1 MTGVISAAFSRT
13 GAVFVA
19 LLVLCGFGYVS
30 YLDIP
35 KEATPDVDIPVAY
48 VSVGY
53 EGISPED
60 SERLLVKPLEKH
72 LRSVQG
78 LDKMSS
84 VASEGYASVSL
95 EFDAGEDID
104 RILDDVRQAVDDA
117 KPDLPGEAD
126 EPKVTEVNL
135 SLFPIL
141 TAALYGPVSEREM
154 VLAAREIKDKVEALI
169 KLREKARSERN
180 WQEAD
185 KIRDEISEL
194 GVVIEDADSGPTWRI
209 ADP

>member
-126 EPKVTEVNL
+126 EPTVTEVNL
-135 SLFPIL
+135 SLL
-141 TAALYGPVSEREM
+141 S
-154 VLAAREIKDKVEALI
+154 LI
-169 KLREKARSERN
+169 H
-180 WQEAD
+180 
-185 KIRDEISEL
+185 I
-194 GVVIEDADSGPTWRI
+194 
-209 ADP
+209 

>member
-1 MTGVISAAFSRT
+1 MTGVISAAFSRA

-126 EPKVTEVNL
+126 EPTVTEVNL

-154 VLAAREIKDKVEALI
+154 VLAAREIKDKVEALEGV
-169 KLREKARSERN
+169 LEV
-180 WQEAD
+180 
-185 KIRDEISEL
+185 KILSLIH
-194 GVVIEDADSGPTWRI
+194 I
-209 ADP
+209 

>member
-141 TAALYGPVSEREM
+141 TAALCCGTGIG
-154 VLAAREIKDKVEALI
+154 L
-169 KLREKARSERN
+169 RN
-180 WQEAD
+180 WIVDVLQGAHHAVPARKGEGRHGPPTGAHHP
-185 KIRDEISEL
+185 RDCPHRHAKQRAKA
-194 GVVIEDADSGPTWRI
+194 G
-209 ADP
+209 

>member
-95 EFDAGEDID
+95 NSMPA
-104 RILDDVRQAVDDA
+104 RTSTASSMMCVRRW
-117 KPDLPGEAD
+117 
-126 EPKVTEVNL
+126 TTR
-135 SLFPIL
+135 SL
-141 TAALYGPVSEREM
+141 TCR
-154 VLAAREIKDKVEALI
+154 AR
-169 KLREKARSERN
+169 
-180 WQEAD
+180 
-185 KIRDEISEL
+185 
-194 GVVIEDADSGPTWRI
+194 PTSRR
-209 ADP
+209 

>member
-35 KEATPDVDIPVAY
+35 KEATPDIDIPVAY

-84 VASEGYASVSL
+84 VASEGYASISL

-104 RILDDVRQAVDDA
+104 RILDDVR
-117 KPDLPGEAD
+117 
-126 EPKVTEVNL
+126 
-135 SLFPIL
+135 
-141 TAALYGPVSEREM
+141 RE
-154 VLAAREIKDKVEALI
+154 LEGGWPPR
-169 KLREKARSERN
+169 R
-180 WQEAD
+180 
-185 KIRDEISEL
+185 
-194 GVVIEDADSGPTWRI
+194 
-209 ADP
+209 